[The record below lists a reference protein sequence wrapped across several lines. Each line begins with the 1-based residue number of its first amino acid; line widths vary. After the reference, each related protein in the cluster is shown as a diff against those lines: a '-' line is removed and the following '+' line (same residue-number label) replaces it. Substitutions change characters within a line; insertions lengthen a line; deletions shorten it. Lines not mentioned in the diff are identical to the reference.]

1 MKKTRISII
10 EDNKV
15 VRDNVSKFIGF
26 HEEFELSMV
35 YGSVESFLH
44 ALTINPTLQSDI
56 LLLDIGLPG
65 LSGLEAIP
73 LILEKMPQQDIIMLT
88 TYEEEDVILRA
99 LCSGACSYISKKASL
114 EEIVDALRI
123 VANGGS
129 YMSPSVAREIVNHL
143 MGGRVSKAKVLAYLY
158 QHGETEVMD
167 IMRATAA
174 EHGRT
179 PIANV
184 HDAIFFKQRL
194 GAELKAEIEWQMR
207 AQTGNAYWHLTPK
220 ELRRYEPRH
229 LDAITEEAAH
239 KQRMA
244 AEQARAVSY
253 RPVGIAEFEVSVG

>member
-88 TYEEEDVILRA
+88 TYEEEDVILKA

-143 MGGRVSKAKVLAYLY
+143 MGGRVSKATILSDRQKEILEKLVDGKSYGVISNELFISIETVRTHVKKLYKVL
-158 QHGETEVMD
+158 QVNNKTE
-167 IMRATAA
+167 
-174 EHGRT
+174 
-179 PIANV
+179 
-184 HDAIFFKQRL
+184 
-194 GAELKAEIEWQMR
+194 
-207 AQTGNAYWHLTPK
+207 
-220 ELRRYEPRH
+220 
-229 LDAITEEAAH
+229 AITQYMKGH
-239 KQRMA
+239 IK
-244 AEQARAVSY
+244 
-253 RPVGIAEFEVSVG
+253 